1 MSIKKVLKL
10 FVFSLL
16 LFGISN
22 SVFASQ
28 PIGTNYLQIS
38 GSIFKVNN
46 KNEPLKGA
54 KFKITDINNT
64 FSHYSTDL
72 GNGLYGMSVDEFHDA
87 SSTSFQKVFAML
99 PQKNQNDL
107 RNYMQDSSYF
117 LDGKTYHFPDRSSE
131 DIVFK
136 IPLFIEEVS
145 APKGYKLG
153 EKIVVMGTAHLTNLN
168 NRAYFLDITAFVDDG
183 YYKFDKDFNYNDFG
197 SDDMVSVIDN
207 SFVRTSDEIVNK
219 VYQVDNT
226 LSYHP
231 IGLVNEKGDVLLKI
245 NNYVNNSSNYTTARG
260 KKLEYKIVVKNDGTA
275 SSTGNVVTAKV
286 PTELEYVKGSASNG
300 GVYNKN
306 KHIVTWNISSIE
318 PKGTI
323 SLRYSVYI
331 PKDASPNIKYIGS
344 ASIYSEQTGLIQSRE
359 NWVSIVNNPKTS
371 VPIAAVLLIFASIGA
386 VTLIKKHKKELDA

>member
-22 SVFASQ
+22 SVFALDD
-28 PIGTNYLQIS
+28 GYIS
-38 GSIFKVNN
+38 SAGSIFKYNDN
-46 KNEPLKGA
+46 NEPLKGA
-54 KFKITDINNT
+54 KFKLTDINNT

-72 GNGLYGMSVDEFHDA
+72 GNGLYGMSFKEDFNSDNA
-87 SSTSFQKVFAML
+87 FQKVFAML

-107 RNYMQDSSYF
+107 KECMRTNTIQDLDLNTYSYLRGENISF
-117 LDGKTYHFPDRSSE
+117 T
-131 DIVFK
+131 
-136 IPLFIEEVS
+136 IPFFIEEVT
-145 APKGYKLG
+145 APKGYKLR
-153 EKIVVMGTAHLTNLN
+153 EK
-168 NRAYFLDITAFVDDG
+168 FVIEATTFFSINDDDSYSLSIIPYVQDG
-183 YYKFDKDFNYNDFG
+183 YYKYNKNFNYNNFG
-197 SDDMVSVIDN
+197 DN
-207 SFVRTSDEIVNK
+207 NMRFTLERAYVETSDEIVDR
-219 VYQVDNT
+219 VYEIDDN
-226 LSYHP
+226 LSYRP
-231 IGLVNEKGDVLLKI
+231 IGLVNEKGNVLLKI
-245 NNYVNNSSNYTTARG
+245 YNYVNNTSNYTTSRG
-260 KKLEYKIVVKNDGTA
+260 KKLDYKIVVKNDGTVA
-275 SSTGNVVTAKV
+275 STGNIVTAKV

-306 KHIVTWNISSIE
+306 KHIVTWNISSID

-386 VTLIKKHKKELDA
+386 VTLIQKHKKELDA

>member
-22 SVFASQ
+22 SVFALDDS
-28 PIGTNYLQIS
+28 YIS
-38 GSIFKVNN
+38 SAGSIFKYNEN
-46 KNEPLKGA
+46 NEPLKGA
-54 KFKITDINNT
+54 KFKLTDINNT

-72 GNGLYGMSVDEFHDA
+72 GNGLYGMSFEEDFNSDNA
-87 SSTSFQKVFAML
+87 FQKLFAML

-131 DIVFK
+131 DIVFN

-153 EKIVVMGTAHLTNLN
+153 EKIVVMGRAHLTNHN
-168 NRAYFLDITAFVDDG
+168 NRDYFLDITAFVGDG

-207 SFVRTSDEIVNK
+207 SFVRTSDEIVDK
-219 VYQVDNT
+219 VHEIDDN
-226 LSYHP
+226 LSYRP
-231 IGLVNEKGDVLLKI
+231 IGLVNEKGNVLLKI
-245 NNYVNNSSNYTTARG
+245 YNYVNNTSNYTTSRG
-260 KKLEYKIVVKNDGTA
+260 KKLDYKIVVKNDGTVA
-275 SSTGNVVTAKV
+275 STGNIVTAKV

-306 KHIVTWNISSIE
+306 KHIVTWNINSID

-344 ASIYSEQTGLIQSRE
+344 ASVYSEQTGLIQSRK
-359 NWVSIVNNPKTS
+359 NFVSVVNNPKTS
-371 VPIAAVLLIFASIGA
+371 VPIAAVLLIFASIGV
-386 VTLIKKHKKELDA
+386 VTLIQKHKKELEV